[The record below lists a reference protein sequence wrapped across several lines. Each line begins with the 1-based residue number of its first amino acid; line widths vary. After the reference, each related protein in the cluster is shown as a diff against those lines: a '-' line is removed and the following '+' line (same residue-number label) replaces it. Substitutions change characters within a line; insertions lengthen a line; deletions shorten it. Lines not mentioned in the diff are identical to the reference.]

1 MVLSVHMAK
10 RKLIGSR
17 SRNFR
22 LTKNMER
29 PEYYAVRAKVTA
41 GGKPTLMD
49 YNLSKSR
56 ADMTAKRFREMGFG
70 QTTVV
75 KQFSRVKK

>member
-1 MVLSVHMAK
+1 MAK

-49 YNLSKSR
+49 LPPMQYLSKSR
-56 ADMTAKRFREMGFG
+56 AYMTAKRFRELGFS